1 MKNKWLNNLQQGAK
15 RKWLLSAFY
24 CVLLSISYLMDT
36 FNPAAK
42 RMLCQD
48 FNSPADNRA
57 REESRPV
64 NREKNQSGENQ
75 L

>member
-1 MKNKWLNNLQQGAK
+1 MKNNWLKSLQQGGQ

-24 CVLLSISYLMDT
+24 CVLLSISFLMDM
-36 FNPAAK
+36 FNPATK

-48 FNSPADNRA
+48 FSTA
-57 REESRPV
+57 ESQAKEQTEQGKGV
-64 NREKNQSGENQ
+64 NRGGG